1 MKNCAY
7 CGCENADNATRCC
20 ECGTE
25 EFIDPALPP
34 PSSPQQQI
42 ENVVETSDPEP
53 DVGPDDESVLCTSC
67 LFPNLPE
74 ISWCKRCG
82 GPIGST
88 TSIVPTDAILTM
100 GFVYRGAVEGRPKL
114 LVVIGVWV
122 LFFPSF
128 VANVVVLLGVLGGL
142 IGGIEGLAYF
152 WFSLVGGAICSTMLY
167 RATRNYIVG
176 GRPKQDEIAEA

>member
-7 CGCENADNATRCC
+7 CGRENADNGMRCC

-25 EFIDPALPP
+25 EFVDPASPP
-34 PSSPQQQI
+34 PAAPPRKI
-42 ENVVETSDPEP
+42 ENRVEIPDPEP
-53 DVGPDDESVLCTSC
+53 DVGPDDESALCTFC
-67 LFPNLPE
+67 LFPNRPE

-100 GFVYRGAVEGRPKL
+100 GFVYRGAVEGNPKL
-114 LVVIGVWV
+114 LVLFGVWI
-122 LFFPSF
+122 LFFPGF
-128 VANVVVLLGVLGGL
+128 VANGLVLLCVLGGV
-142 IGGIEGLAYF
+142 IGGMGGVAYF
-152 WFSLVGGAICSTMLY
+152 WSSLLGGAICSTMLY

-176 GRPKQDEIAEA
+176 GSSKAG